1 MCGKERT
8 CRSRFLEV
16 WQGKELAMHFADL
29 WQIKDL
35 GAVASDEWREKAREE
50 RMAGGARTLE
60 DPGEERG
67 MQEPHLQVGRLRRGR
82 SRNTLS
88 REEVGKRKIVGTLK
102 REILRL
108 AKLARSG

>member
-1 MCGKERT
+1 
-8 CRSRFLEV
+8 
-16 WQGKELAMHFADL
+16 MHFADL

-67 MQEPHLQVGRLRRGR
+67 KEPHLQVGRLRRGR

-108 AKLARSG
+108 AKLA